1 MRGNGSSK
9 FIELLVF
16 LLILLAASGC
26 VETPD
31 SGNESSPVNESATYW
46 PTEGWRTSTPEQ
58 QGMDSEKLAEL
69 LDYVEENDI
78 NIHSLLI
85 IRNGYVVTDVYF
97 YPFTNNSVHDVASV
111 TKSFT
116 GTLIGI
122 AISEGYIAGVDQ
134 PVLELFPNRTV
145 ANVDANKKAM
155 TLEDLLTMIELE
167 LHTAMQLF
175 NSFDPAPFHEK
186 ELDREAE
193 EYIYNT
199 VGEFPLKKPLGIFIY
214 LPPSEADGETEH
226 ILKEA
231 IRNHFSYKKLLTE
244 IELKKLLQRGRRNMT
259 IATLFLFLCLLVIRL
274 LSTLEEGLVHT
285 MLLK

>member
-1 MRGNGSSK
+1 MNWGLDIFPKGTDNLYRKLNG
-9 FIELLVF
+9 
-16 LLILLAASGC
+16 
-26 VETPD
+26 
-31 SGNESSPVNESATYW
+31 
-46 PTEGWRTSTPEQ
+46 
-58 QGMDSEKLAEL
+58 KL
-69 LDYVEENDI
+69 
-78 NIHSLLI
+78 
-85 IRNGYVVTDVYF
+85 
-97 YPFTNNSVHDVASV
+97 
-111 TKSFT
+111 
-116 GTLIGI
+116 
-122 AISEGYIAGVDQ
+122 
-134 PVLELFPNRTV
+134 
-145 ANVDANKKAM
+145 
-155 TLEDLLTMIELE
+155 MIELE

-226 ILKEA
+226 ILKKA

-274 LSTLEEGLVHT
+274 LSTLKEGLVHT
-285 MLLK
+285 MLSEGFTIIGWVAMWEPINVFLYGWWPVVQKRNIYRKILSMDVNIIAGSPSKVKLSDPRFSPKKIKLRADDPEFFQ

>member
-1 MRGNGSSK
+1 
-9 FIELLVF
+9 
-16 LLILLAASGC
+16 
-26 VETPD
+26 
-31 SGNESSPVNESATYW
+31 
-46 PTEGWRTSTPEQ
+46 
-58 QGMDSEKLAEL
+58 
-69 LDYVEENDI
+69 
-78 NIHSLLI
+78 
-85 IRNGYVVTDVYF
+85 
-97 YPFTNNSVHDVASV
+97 
-111 TKSFT
+111 
-116 GTLIGI
+116 
-122 AISEGYIAGVDQ
+122 
-134 PVLELFPNRTV
+134 
-145 ANVDANKKAM
+145 
-155 TLEDLLTMIELE
+155 MIELE

-226 ILKEA
+226 ILKKA

-274 LSTLEEGLVHT
+274 LSTLKEGLVHT
-285 MLLK
+285 MLSEGFTIIGWVAMWEPINVFLYGWWPVVQKRNIYRKILSMDVNIIAGSPSKVKLSDPRFSPKKIKLRADDPEFFQ

>member
-1 MRGNGSSK
+1 MDWGLDIFPKGTDNLYRKLNG
-9 FIELLVF
+9 
-16 LLILLAASGC
+16 
-26 VETPD
+26 
-31 SGNESSPVNESATYW
+31 
-46 PTEGWRTSTPEQ
+46 
-58 QGMDSEKLAEL
+58 KL
-69 LDYVEENDI
+69 
-78 NIHSLLI
+78 
-85 IRNGYVVTDVYF
+85 
-97 YPFTNNSVHDVASV
+97 
-111 TKSFT
+111 
-116 GTLIGI
+116 
-122 AISEGYIAGVDQ
+122 
-134 PVLELFPNRTV
+134 
-145 ANVDANKKAM
+145 
-155 TLEDLLTMIELE
+155 MIELE

-226 ILKEA
+226 ILKKA

-274 LSTLEEGLVHT
+274 LSTLKEGLVHT
-285 MLLK
+285 MLSEGFTIIGWVAMWEPINVFLYGWWPVVQKRNIYRKILSMDVNIIAGSPSKVKLSDPRFSPKKIKLRADDPEFFQ

>member
-1 MRGNGSSK
+1 MDWGLDIFPKGTDNLYRKLNG
-9 FIELLVF
+9 
-16 LLILLAASGC
+16 
-26 VETPD
+26 
-31 SGNESSPVNESATYW
+31 
-46 PTEGWRTSTPEQ
+46 
-58 QGMDSEKLAEL
+58 KL
-69 LDYVEENDI
+69 
-78 NIHSLLI
+78 
-85 IRNGYVVTDVYF
+85 
-97 YPFTNNSVHDVASV
+97 
-111 TKSFT
+111 
-116 GTLIGI
+116 
-122 AISEGYIAGVDQ
+122 
-134 PVLELFPNRTV
+134 
-145 ANVDANKKAM
+145 
-155 TLEDLLTMIELE
+155 MIELE

-226 ILKEA
+226 ILKKA

-274 LSTLEEGLVHT
+274 LSTLKEGLVHT
-285 MLLK
+285 MLSEGFTIIGWVAMWEPINVFLYGWWPVVQKRNIYRKILSMDVNIIAGSPSKVKLSDPRFSPKKIKLRVDDPEFFQ

>member
-1 MRGNGSSK
+1 MDIFPKGTDNLYRKLNG
-9 FIELLVF
+9 
-16 LLILLAASGC
+16 
-26 VETPD
+26 
-31 SGNESSPVNESATYW
+31 
-46 PTEGWRTSTPEQ
+46 
-58 QGMDSEKLAEL
+58 KL
-69 LDYVEENDI
+69 
-78 NIHSLLI
+78 
-85 IRNGYVVTDVYF
+85 
-97 YPFTNNSVHDVASV
+97 
-111 TKSFT
+111 
-116 GTLIGI
+116 
-122 AISEGYIAGVDQ
+122 
-134 PVLELFPNRTV
+134 
-145 ANVDANKKAM
+145 
-155 TLEDLLTMIELE
+155 MIELE

-226 ILKEA
+226 ILKKA

-274 LSTLEEGLVHT
+274 LSTLKEGLVHT
-285 MLLK
+285 MLSEGFTIIGWVAMWEPINVFLYGWWPVVQKRNIYRKILSMDVNIIAGSPSKVKLSDPRFSPKKIKLRADDPEFFQ